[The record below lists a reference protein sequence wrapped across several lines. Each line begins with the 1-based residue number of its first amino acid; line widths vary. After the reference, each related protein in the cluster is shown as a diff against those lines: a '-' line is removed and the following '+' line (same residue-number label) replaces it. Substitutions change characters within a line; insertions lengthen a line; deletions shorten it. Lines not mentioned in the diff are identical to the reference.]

1 MSLVLTILRSR
12 LPQTGSSSPRCEAAH
27 PAEKAGLQTGDV
39 ITAIDGTAVTNAS
52 QLSAAID
59 AKSPGDTVELT
70 YLRDGKTK
78 TATVTLG
85 TRPS

>member
-1 MSLVLTILRSR
+1 L
-12 LPQTGSSSPRCEAAH
+12 
-27 PAEKAGLQTGDV
+27 TGDV

-59 AKSPGDTVELT
+59 AKSPGDTAELT
-70 YLRDGKTK
+70 HLREGETK

>member
-1 MSLVLTILRSR
+1 M
-12 LPQTGSSSPRCEAAH
+12 
-27 PAEKAGLQTGDV
+27 
-39 ITAIDGTAVTNAS
+39 ITAIDGTAVTNGS

-70 YLRDGKTK
+70 YLREGETK